1 MQTRT
6 HTKERWGGGEG
17 KQEGRQKIGEGITGG
32 RKKTGVKGAEGGE
45 RGGEEKREEAT
56 VLRLWPQEPR
66 ALVLGKVLSLNQLGL
81 APLSQGHGFTG
92 PSLALE
98 KGKAILV
105 LRETRKM
112 LPSSAR

>member
-1 MQTRT
+1 MR
-6 HTKERWGGGEG
+6 ERKRKREG

-32 RKKTGVKGAEGGE
+32 RKKTGVKGTEGGE
-45 RGGEEKREEAT
+45 RGGEEKREAT

-98 KGKAILV
+98 AGKAILV

>member
-1 MQTRT
+1 MGRWRRKARGQTEDR
-6 HTKERWGGGEG
+6 GGDNRREEENGSE
-17 KQEGRQKIGEGITGG
+17 
-32 RKKTGVKGAEGGE
+32 GAEGGE